1 MAKRVVLGK
10 KGSDYVLQISKSGVD
25 VIDDSPNTKDLLFN
39 SLDTYRSGVIVS
51 EDQELLFLILLFLVL
66 CHHLE

>member
-25 VIDDSPNTKDLLFN
+25 VIDDSPNTK
-39 SLDTYRSGVIVS
+39 RSFI
-51 EDQELLFLILLFLVL
+51 
-66 CHHLE
+66 